1 MRFALVESEKANY
14 PVTALCETLEVSTA
28 GFYAWRRRG
37 PCRRERENSALVAAI
52 ESIHRESRATYGSPR
67 VHAELLERGHRVG
80 LNRVSRLMREQG
92 IAVRARRG
100 FCRTTVSDPT
110 HCIAPNTLGRDFE
123 AEAPGQK
130 WVCDTTFI
138 DTAEGWLYLAT
149 MLDLYNREIV
159 GWAMGD
165 RNDQCL
171 TGRALGMALERHAPP
186 EGLLHHSDR
195 GSTYTAG
202 NYRELLAGNAMECS
216 MSRRADCWDNAV
228 AESFFATL
236 KKELVHR
243 VRFATRR
250 EAEAAI
256 FEYIEV
262 FYNRRRKHSTLGYTS
277 PVDYRQNNTALVS
290 AE

>member
-1 MRFALVESEKANY
+1 MRFALVESEKVNY
-14 PVTALCETLEVSTA
+14 PVTILCEVLEVSKA
-28 GFYAWRRRG
+28 GFYAWRRRET
-37 PCRRERENSALVAAI
+37 CRRELQDAVLVKAI
-52 ESIHRESRATYGSPR
+52 EAIHLESRRTYGSPR
-67 VHAELLERGHRVG
+67 VHAELLEQGHRVG
-80 LNRVSRLMREQG
+80 RNRVTRLMREHD
-92 IAVRARRG
+92 IAVRPRRG
-100 FCRTTVSDPT
+100 FCRTTVSDPE
-110 HCIAPNTLGRDFE
+110 HPVAPNTLGRDFD

-138 DTAEGWLYLAT
+138 ATDEGWLYLAT

-159 GWAMGD
+159 GWAMGE
-165 RNDQCL
+165 RNDQGL
-171 TGRALGMALERHAPP
+171 TADALRMALEMHAPP

-202 NYRELLAGNAMECS
+202 DYRELLIGNAMQCS

-243 VRFATRR
+243 DRYATRR
-250 EAEAAI
+250 EAQAMI

-277 PVDYRQNNTALVS
+277 PVDYRKNNAALDTS
-290 AE
+290 E